1 MARYTG
7 PRSRLSRREGQNLL
21 LKKKCASDVR
31 NYPPGQHGNKRQ
43 AKLSDYGIQL
53 REKQKVKRFYGVLEK
68 QFRRYYLK
76 AARSKGVTGSLLL
89 QFLERRLDN
98 VVYRLGFATTRPQA
112 RQLVSHGLVYVN
124 NKRVN
129 IPSYQI
135 KENDEVSFQSKDRIQ
150 KYLKINVELT
160 KDWAVPSWLVTDK
173 GNLKGTVKSLPT
185 REDVQFPINEQL
197 IVELYSK

>member
-53 REKQKVKRFYGVLEK
+53 REKQKVKRLYGVLEK

-76 AARSKGVTGSLLL
+76 ASRQKGVTGALLL

-98 VVYRLGFATTRPQA
+98 TVYRLGFATTRPQA
-112 RQLVSHGLVYVN
+112 RQLVGHGLVYVN

-129 IPSYQI
+129 IPSFQV
-135 KENDEVSFQSKDRIQ
+135 KENDEISFTSKDRIQ
-150 KYLKINVELT
+150 KYVKTNAELT
-160 KDWAVPSWLVTDK
+160 KDWAVPTWLMVDK
-173 GNLKGTVKSLPT
+173 NNLKGTVKSLPT
-185 REDVQFPINEQL
+185 RDDVQFPINEQL

>member
-76 AARSKGVTGSLLL
+76 ASRSKGVTGSLLL

-98 VVYRLGFATTRPQA
+98 VVYRLGYATTRPQA

-129 IPSYQI
+129 VPSYQV
-135 KENDEVSFQSKDRIQ
+135 KANDEVAFQSTDRIQ
-150 KYLKINVELT
+150 KYLKANVELT
-160 KDWAVPSWLVTDK
+160 KDWATPSWLIVDK
-173 GNLKGTVKSLPT
+173 TNLKGTIKSLPT

>member
-76 AARSKGVTGSLLL
+76 ASRSKGVTGSLLL

-98 VVYRLGFATTRPQA
+98 VVYRLGYATTRPQA

-129 IPSYQI
+129 VPSYQV
-135 KENDEVSFQSKDRIQ
+135 KASDEVAFQSSDRIQ
-150 KYLKINVELT
+150 KYLKANVELT
-160 KDWAVPSWLVTDK
+160 KDWATPSWLIVDK
-173 GNLKGTVKSLPT
+173 TNLKGTIKSLPT

>member
-7 PRSRLSRREGQNLL
+7 PRSRLSRREGHNLL

-53 REKQKVKRFYGVLEK
+53 REKQKVKRLYGVLER

-76 AARSKGVTGSLLL
+76 ASRQKGVTGALLL

-98 VVYRLGFATTRPQA
+98 TVYRLGFATTRPQA
-112 RQLVSHGLVYVN
+112 RQLVGHGLVYVN

-129 IPSYQI
+129 IPSFQV
-135 KENDEVSFQSKDRIQ
+135 KENDEISFTSKDRIQ
-150 KYLKINVELT
+150 KYLKVNAELT
-160 KDWAVPSWLVTDK
+160 KDWTVPPWLITDK
-173 GNLKGTVKSLPT
+173 NNLKGTVKSLPT
-185 REDVQFPINEQL
+185 RDDVQFPINEQL